1 MDIKVDGWI
10 IGERERE
17 RERDVWLER
26 KRGGRK
32 DVRGERDGYKG

>member
-17 RERDVWLER
+17 RERCMAGKEER
-26 KRGGRK
+26 REEGCKG
-32 DVRGERDGYKG
+32 GERWI

>member
-17 RERDVWLER
+17 RCMAGKEERREEGC
-26 KRGGRK
+26 KG
-32 DVRGERDGYKG
+32 GERWI